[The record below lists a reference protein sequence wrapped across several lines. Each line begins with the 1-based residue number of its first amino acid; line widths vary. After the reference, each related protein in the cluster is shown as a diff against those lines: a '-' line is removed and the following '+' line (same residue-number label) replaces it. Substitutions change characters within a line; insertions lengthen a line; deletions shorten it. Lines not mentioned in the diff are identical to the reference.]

1 MNTVKLGLRKYEFSE
16 VLETNI
22 STEYLGDEATNWG
35 VWEMIRESFQNIMDE
50 AQVSAET
57 NGGHLADHL
66 WIDTGKVNGQEY
78 HRIRDKGRGADLNQ
92 ILYLG
97 WSGKRGKGMRG
108 EKGEGQLLAFL
119 VGIKKGIDNWFV
131 SKDYAIQPFI
141 NTDNGHPHLALK
153 IYRANKEIV
162 GTQILIEKGNH
173 DVGVYIKE
181 RRYYFPDLRKPRKMG
196 YKRKSTEKAP
206 SVKKSFPD
214 KRGQSKLYLKGIY
227 VKDIDALFS
236 YNLKN
241 TKISRDRDMV
251 SEEDLLIEIAEIW
264 DNEKRHKHLTALI
277 NAATG
282 WGCSEMEMR
291 IEHFDPEYPAAW
303 RSAFRKVA
311 GGRRAVLWTNDIIAR
326 EARRSGYK
334 VLKIERY
341 TVILA
346 LELCG
351 IKYDKDVAKACD
363 PYRILKADSQE
374 KKLFKIFAEIAELCG
389 WDKMEFKVFKP
400 TGRDSQFDNRLAFYL
415 DGEEYYL
422 RSYIRDFEFKSL
434 LRTFVHEETHRQFGA
449 PDESRQFESGQAK
462 LWLDIVENAA
472 GYVHKQIRDWR

>member
-1 MNTVKLGLRKYEFSE
+1 MNTVKLGLRKYRFSE

-35 VWEMIRESFQNIMDE
+35 IWEMMRECFQNIMDE
-50 AQVSAET
+50 AQVSA

-66 WIDTGKVNGQEY
+66 WVDTAKVDGEEF
-78 HRIRDKGRGADLNQ
+78 HRLRDKGRGADLNQ

-97 WSGKRGKGMRG
+97 WSGKRGQGMRG

-119 VGIKKGIDNWFV
+119 VSVKKGIESWFV

-141 NTDNGHPHLALK
+141 SADNGHPHLALRVYK
-153 IYRANKEIV
+153 TSKTME
-162 GTQILIEKGNH
+162 GTQILIEKGDH
-173 DVGVYIKE
+173 EVEVYIRE
-181 RRYYFPDLRKPRKMG
+181 RRYYFPDLRKPRKA
-196 YKRKSTEKAP
+196 KRKNTTRKAP

-214 KRGQSKLYLKGIY
+214 KRGQSKLYLKGIF

-264 DNEKRHKHLTALI
+264 DSEKRHKHLTALI

-303 RSAFRKVA
+303 RSAFRKVS
-311 GGRRAVLWTNDIIAR
+311 GGRRAVLWTNDIVAR
-326 EARRSGYK
+326 EVCRSGYK
-334 VLKIERY
+334 VLKIERLA
-341 TVILA
+341 VILA
-346 LELCG
+346 LDLCG
-351 IKYDKDVAKACD
+351 IKYDKDVVKTTD
-363 PYRILKADSQE
+363 PYRVLKTDSREQ
-374 KKLFKIFAEIAELCG
+374 KLFKIFAEIIDLCSWNETG
-389 WDKMEFKVFKP
+389 FKIFKP
-400 TGRDSQFDNRLAFYL
+400 SGSDSRYDNRIAFHL
-415 DGEEYYL
+415 NGEEYYL
-422 RSYIRDFEFKSL
+422 RSYIKEASFKDVL
-434 LRTFVHEETHRQFGA
+434 QTFIHEETHKQFGA
-449 PDESRQFESGQAK
+449 PDESREFEKGQAK
-462 LWLDIVENAA
+462 LWMDIVEHAA
-472 GYVHKQIRDWR
+472 LYVHRQIRDWR

>member
-1 MNTVKLGLRKYEFSE
+1 
-16 VLETNI
+16 
-22 STEYLGDEATNWG
+22 
-35 VWEMIRESFQNIMDE
+35 
-50 AQVSAET
+50 
-57 NGGHLADHL
+57 
-66 WIDTGKVNGQEY
+66 
-78 HRIRDKGRGADLNQ
+78 
-92 ILYLG
+92 
-97 WSGKRGKGMRG
+97 
-108 EKGEGQLLAFL
+108 
-119 VGIKKGIDNWFV
+119 
-131 SKDYAIQPFI
+131 
-141 NTDNGHPHLALK
+141 
-153 IYRANKEIV
+153 
-162 GTQILIEKGNH
+162 
-173 DVGVYIKE
+173 
-181 RRYYFPDLRKPRKMG
+181 
-196 YKRKSTEKAP
+196 
-206 SVKKSFPD
+206 
-214 KRGQSKLYLKGIY
+214 
-227 VKDIDALFS
+227 
-236 YNLKN
+236 
-241 TKISRDRDMV
+241 
-251 SEEDLLIEIAEIW
+251 
-264 DNEKRHKHLTALI
+264 
-277 NAATG
+277 
-282 WGCSEMEMR
+282 MR